1 MSQNKNK
8 DRHPNGRG
16 GLNGFVNRRVSFQSF
31 VQCRTAKRHNAG
43 AFFQYYSS
51 GRNGFDRKFFSRA
64 RHFNNVANVDVIN
77 WIHLATNYQII
88 CCCGVIHKKI
98 IFWFLPPNPPVC
110 FSGGRWCF
118 NSLKFAKQY
127 LFENFVGCIFQFFAF
142 DVLLFFNHAK

>member
-16 GLNGFVNRRVSFQSF
+16 GLNGFMNRRVSFQSF
-31 VQCRTAKRHNAG
+31 VQCRTTKRHNAG

-88 CCCGVIHKKI
+88 CCCCVIHKK
-98 IFWFLPPNPPVC
+98 L
-110 FSGGRWCF
+110 FSGSYHQIPRLFQRGAFGLLGLF
-118 NSLKFAKQY
+118 NMVLMFP
-127 LFENFVGCIFQFFAF
+127 IFLVIFPT
-142 DVLLFFNHAK
+142 LLFWLNTLCPIVLR

>member
-16 GLNGFVNRRVSFQSF
+16 GLNGFMNRRVSFQSF

-51 GRNGFDRKFFSRA
+51 GRNGFDRKFFSRS

-77 WIHLATNYQII
+77 WFHLATNYQII
-88 CCCGVIHKKI
+88 CGCCVIHKKI
-98 IFWFLPPNPPVC
+98 IFLVLTTKSPRLFQRGACGLV
-110 FSGGRWCF
+110 FGFIKMSRF
-118 NSLKFAKQY
+118 YFRFASQSR
-127 LFENFVGCIFQFFAF
+127 
-142 DVLLFFNHAK
+142 

>member
-16 GLNGFVNRRVSFQSF
+16 GLNGFVNSHVSFQSV

-88 CCCGVIHKKI
+88 CGCGVKHGRK
-98 IFWFLPPNPPVC
+98 FSRLCDEFLNRLNRFF
-110 FSGGRWCF
+110 FSMPQCVDF
-118 NSLKFAKQY
+118 
-127 LFENFVGCIFQFFAF
+127 
-142 DVLLFFNHAK
+142 